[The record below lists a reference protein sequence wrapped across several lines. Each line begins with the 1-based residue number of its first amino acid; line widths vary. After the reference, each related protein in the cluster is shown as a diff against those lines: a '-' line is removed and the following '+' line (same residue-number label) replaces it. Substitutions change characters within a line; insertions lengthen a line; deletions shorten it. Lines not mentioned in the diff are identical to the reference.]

1 VARSAVHPPP
11 ALAPSSG
18 ARGRRLLVFALVL
31 GSFVGMVDA
40 TIVAVALDPL
50 TRHFHVSLAAGQA
63 VLGVYLVTVTAT
75 LPLLGR
81 LADRYGRR
89 RAYVLGFVVFALGS
103 VGAAL
108 APGFEWLMV
117 ARAVQAVGGGM
128 LTAGS
133 LALMAEHAPR
143 QSTGRSIAL
152 LVITQAVAGLVG
164 PPLGGALT
172 AVWGWQ
178 AVFWASVVA
187 AVVGIVAV
195 LRAVPSRAPHVDAP
209 GVDVVGAVGIAAL
222 LLGVGTGIGSLGVS
236 GGSARATLIW
246 FGVGLV
252 GALVLFA
259 GERRV
264 RHPLLDPRLLHRGR
278 FAAASLAGFLSTGTL
293 MSCFAL
299 LPFWLEDA
307 HHASAA
313 LAGAAFLPIGIGI
326 GVTSRTG
333 GRLGD
338 SGRTREVTV
347 AGMTLAAAGLLLAA
361 LGARTDAWPV
371 LLIGLL
377 VLGMGNG
384 LFSSPNTA
392 AAILVAPRSALG
404 SASAFLSTARNAG
417 VVFGLGITGAVYT
430 AIAHNASTHD
440 ADRAAEL
447 LFGAAAVVCLG
458 VAMLSARTY
467 RDIGAPRQA
476 LSPEE
481 LA

>member
-1 VARSAVHPPP
+1 VTTIRSERAT
-11 ALAPSSG
+11 
-18 ARGRRLLVFALVL
+18 GRRLLVFALVL

-50 TRHFHVSLAAGQA
+50 TQHFHVSLAAGQA

-89 RAYVLGFVVFALGS
+89 RAYVSGFVVFAVGS
-103 VGAAL
+103 VAAAL

-117 ARAVQAVGGGM
+117 ARAVQACGGGM

-133 LALMAEHAPR
+133 LALMAQYAPHE
-143 QSTGRSIAL
+143 STGRSIAV
-152 LVITQAVAGLVG
+152 LVITQAMAGLIG

-178 AVFWASVVA
+178 AVFWGSAL
-187 AVVGIVAV
+187 VAV
-195 LRAVPSRAPHVDAP
+195 AGVLIVWRAIPARGGAHDDAHAH
-209 GVDVVGAVGIAAL
+209 GVDLVGAVGIAAL
-222 LLGVGTGIGSLGVS
+222 LLGVGTGIGSLAP
-236 GGSARATLIW
+236 GGGTVRSASVW
-246 FGVGLV
+246 FAVALVGLV
-252 GALVLFA
+252 VLLVA
-259 GERRV
+259 EPRV
-264 RHPLLDPRLLHRGR
+264 AHPLLDPRLLRPGR
-278 FAAASLAGFLSTGTL
+278 FASASLASFLSTGTL

-333 GRLGD
+333 GHLGD
-338 SGRTREVTV
+338 KGHTREATT
-347 AGMTLAAAGLLLAA
+347 AGMTLAASGLVLAALAARTDLWPLLLA
-361 LGARTDAWPV
+361 
-371 LLIGLL
+371 GLL

-392 AAILVAPRSALG
+392 AAIVVAPRSALG
-404 SASAFLSTARNAG
+404 SASGFLSTARNAG
-417 VVFGLGITGAVYT
+417 VVAGLGITGAVYS
-430 AIAHNASTHD
+430 AMAHNQPVSS
-440 ADRAAEL
+440 ADRAAEI
-447 LFGAAAVVCLG
+447 LFGAAAIVCFG
-458 VAMLSARTY
+458 VAALAARTY
-467 RDIGAPRQA
+467 RDVDTAVAQSHIA
-476 LSPEE
+476 PEE

>member
-1 VARSAVHPPP
+1 MTPAPLPVATG
-11 ALAPSSG
+11 G

-50 TRHFHVSLAAGQA
+50 TRHFHVSLSAGQA

-89 RAYVLGFVVFALGS
+89 RAYVLGFVVFAVGS

-117 ARAVQAVGGGM
+117 ARAVQACGGGM

-133 LALMAEHAPR
+133 LALMAEHAPHE
-143 QSTGRSIAL
+143 STGRSIAL
-152 LVITQAVAGLVG
+152 LVITQALAGLVG

-172 AVWGWQ
+172 AAWGWQ

-187 AVVGIVAV
+187 ALVGIVAV
-195 LRAVPSRAPHVDAP
+195 LRAVPSRAPHADAP
-209 GVDVVGAVGIAAL
+209 GVDLVGAFGIAAL
-222 LLGVGTGIGSLGVS
+222 LLGVGTGVASLG
-236 GGSARATLIW
+236 GGLGPAGASAAW
-246 FGVGLV
+246 FGVGAV
-252 GALVLFA
+252 GALVLVV
-259 GERRV
+259 GERRS
-264 RHPLLDPRLLHRGR
+264 RHPLLDPRLLRRGR
-278 FAAASLAGFLSTGTL
+278 FAAATLASFLSTGTL

-338 SGRTREVTV
+338 AGRTREVTV
-347 AGMTLAAAGLLLAA
+347 AGMTLAAAGLILAA
-361 LGARTDAWPV
+361 LGARTDVWAV
-371 LLIGLL
+371 LLLGLL

-392 AAILVAPRSALG
+392 AAVLVAPRSALG
-404 SASAFLSTARNAG
+404 SASGFLSTARNAG
-417 VVFGLGITGAVYT
+417 DVFGLGITGAVYT
-430 AIAHNASTHD
+430 AIAHNAPTAD

-447 LFGAAAVVCLG
+447 LFGCAALICFC
-458 VAMLSARTY
+458 VAALAARTY
-467 RDIGAPRQA
+467 RDVKPDHAVGA
-476 LSPEE
+476 EE

>member
-1 VARSAVHPPP
+1 VARSAVDTRP
-11 ALAPSSG
+11 AVQPSRG
-18 ARGRRLLVFALVL
+18 GRGRRLLVFALVL

-133 LALMAEHAPR
+133 LALMAEHAPHK
-143 QSTGRSIAL
+143 STGRSIAL

-172 AVWGWQ
+172 AAWGWQ

-187 AVVGIVAV
+187 AVIGIVAV
-195 LRAVPSRAPHVDAP
+195 LRAVPARAPHVDAP

-236 GGSARATLIW
+236 GSARASLIW

-252 GALVLFA
+252 GAVVLLA

-278 FAAASLAGFLSTGTL
+278 FASASLAGFLSTGTL

-313 LAGAAFLPIGIGI
+313 LAGAAFLPIGVGI
-326 GVTSRTG
+326 GLTSRTG

-347 AGMTLAAAGLLLAA
+347 AGMTLAAAGLVLAA

-371 LLIGLL
+371 LLLGLL
-377 VLGMGNG
+377 VLGLGNG

-392 AAILVAPRSALG
+392 AAILVAPRNALG
-404 SASAFLSTARNAG
+404 SASGFLSTARNAG

-430 AIAHNASTHD
+430 AIAHNAPTAD

-447 LFGAAAVVCLG
+447 LFGAAAVICFG
-458 VAMLSARTY
+458 VALLSARTY
-467 RDIGAPRQA
+467 RDIGAPA
-476 LSPEE
+476 HAVAPEE

>member
-1 VARSAVHPPP
+1 MSSRAP
-11 ALAPSSG
+11 AAAASS

-40 TIVAVALDPL
+40 TIVAVALDPM
-50 TRHFHVSLAAGQA
+50 TRHFHVSLSAGQA

-117 ARAVQAVGGGM
+117 ARAVQACGGGM

-133 LALMAEHAPR
+133 LALMAEHAPHE
-143 QSTGRSIAL
+143 STGRSIAL
-152 LVITQAVAGLVG
+152 LVITQAIAGLVG

-172 AVWGWQ
+172 AAWGWQ

-195 LRAVPSRAPHVDAP
+195 LRAVPARAPHADAA
-209 GVDVVGAVGIAAL
+209 GLDVVGAVGIAAL
-222 LLGVGTGIGSLGVS
+222 LLGVGTGVASLG
-236 GGSARATLIW
+236 GGLGPAGASAAW
-246 FGVGLV
+246 FGVGAA
-252 GALVLFA
+252 GALVLVA
-259 GERRV
+259 GETRA
-264 RHPLLDPRLLHRGR
+264 RHPLLDPRLLRRGR
-278 FAAASLAGFLSTGTL
+278 FAAATLASFLSTGTL

-307 HHASAA
+307 HHTSAA

-338 SGRTREVTV
+338 AGRTREVTV
-347 AGMTLAAAGLLLAA
+347 AGMTLAAAGLILAA
-361 LGARTDAWPV
+361 LGARTDVWAV
-371 LLIGLL
+371 LLLGLL

-392 AAILVAPRSALG
+392 AAVLVAPRSALG
-404 SASAFLSTARNAG
+404 SASGFLSTARNAG

-430 AIAHNASTHD
+430 ALAHNAPTAD

-447 LFGAAAVVCLG
+447 LFGCAAVICFC
-458 VAMLSARTY
+458 VAALAARTY
-467 RDIGAPRQA
+467 RDMKPDHTVA
-476 LSPEE
+476 PEE

>member
-1 VARSAVHPPP
+1 MARSAVAH
-11 ALAPSSG
+11 PSSGVAAG

-89 RAYVLGFVVFALGS
+89 RAYVAGFVVFALGS

-117 ARAVQAVGGGM
+117 FRAVQACGGGM

-133 LALMAEHAPR
+133 LALMAEHAPHE
-143 QSTGRSIAL
+143 STGRSIAL

-172 AVWGWQ
+172 AAWGWQ

-187 AVVGIVAV
+187 AVVGIIAV
-195 LRAVPSRAPHVDAP
+195 LRAVPARSVQADGA

-222 LLGVGTGIGSLGVS
+222 LLGVGTGIGSLGVQA
-236 GGSARATLIW
+236 SAASTYVW
-246 FGVGLV
+246 FGVALL
-252 GALVLFA
+252 GAAVLLF
-259 GERRV
+259 GEGRA

-278 FAAASLAGFLSTGTL
+278 FAAATLASFLSTGTL

-307 HHASAA
+307 HHAGAA
-313 LAGAAFLPIGIGI
+313 LAGAAFLPIGVGI

-338 SGRTREVTV
+338 AGRTREVCM

-371 LLIGLL
+371 LLLGLL

-404 SASAFLSTARNAG
+404 SASGFLSTARNAG

-430 AIAHNASTHD
+430 AIAHNAPVRA

-447 LFGAAAVVCLG
+447 LFGCAALVCFCVAVL
-458 VAMLSARTY
+458 AARTY
-467 RDIGAPRQA
+467 RDVRPDHPVA
-476 LSPEE
+476 PEE